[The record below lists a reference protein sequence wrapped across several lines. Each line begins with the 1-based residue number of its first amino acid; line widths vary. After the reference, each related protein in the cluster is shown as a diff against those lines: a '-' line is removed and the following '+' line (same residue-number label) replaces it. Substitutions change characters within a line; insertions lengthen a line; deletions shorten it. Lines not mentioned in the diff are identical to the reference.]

1 MTSSSDESGRD
12 RPASL
17 LQRTRHPRLRPKVL
31 LGVLL
36 AAVLAL
42 TAQFIISYRTTSD
55 SLNQLATTR
64 AAERLSVAVNVLA
77 DRRVALQQLAADT
90 GSPDVAA
97 HVAGHDQSWLR
108 RQVILRLLA
117 SRRVGLVAVLD
128 SGGAVESSS
137 AGSWRPILT
146 SAVVRDPARGGSST
160 WAIWGGRL
168 WLVAAAPVIS
178 DNAGVPSVGTV
189 VVAKVVDDAFAQA
202 IARAATSQIAFVVDG
217 KAVAV
222 TDPAILPLVATVA
235 GAHAGPVGSA
245 GAVRGYSGA
254 RRVLPLAGARASI
267 VAAEARAPIVAAQ
280 RQLLRGTALAAHGAL
295 AVAVVI
301 ALILARQV
309 IRPLSSLTRAADAIA
324 GGDLQRR
331 VAVSQVKR
339 DEVNELGQ
347 AFNDMAEQVAGAHE
361 TLRQAAIRD
370 GLTGLLNQREFFRRL
385 EQEVARADRSERP
398 LSMLMVDLDHL
409 KPVNDTHG
417 HLQGDAVLSEVARMI
432 EGTVREGDVV
442 TRYAGDEFAVIL
454 PNADARQALAIGERV
469 RAGAAHVAAAAGMPA
484 GAVVTLSVGVV
495 IRPTGRWD
503 PKHTVELADD
513 ALYRA
518 KEAGRD
524 RVEVYPAQDE
534 VDPAQDEVDPAQD

>member
-1 MTSSSDESGRD
+1 
-12 RPASL
+12 L

-42 TAQFIISYRTTSD
+42 TAQFIISYRITSD
-55 SLNQLATTR
+55 SLNQLAASR
-64 AAERLSVAVNVLA
+64 AADRLSVTGNVLA
-77 DRRVALQQLAADT
+77 DHRAALQQLAADT

-97 HVAGHDQSWLR
+97 HVAGHDLSWLR

-117 SRRVGLVAVLD
+117 SHRVGLVAVLD

-137 AGSWRPILT
+137 AGLWRPILT
-146 SAVVRDPARGGSST
+146 SAVVRDAARGGSST
-160 WAIWGGRL
+160 WAIWSGRL

-178 DNAGVPSVGTV
+178 DSAGAPSVGTV
-189 VVAKVVDDAFAQA
+189 VVATVVDDTFAQA
-202 IARAATSQIAFVVDG
+202 IARATGSQIAFIMGG
-217 KAVAV
+217 KVVAV
-222 TDPAILPLVATVA
+222 TNPAILPLVATVA
-235 GAHAGPVGSA
+235 RAPVGA
-245 GAVRGYSGA
+245 VGAVGGYSGA
-254 RRVLPLAGARASI
+254 QRTLLLAGARASI

-280 RQLLRGTALAAHGAL
+280 GQLLRGTVLAALGAL
-295 AVAVVI
+295 AVAVAI

-309 IRPLSSLTRAADAIA
+309 IKPLSSLTGAADAIA

-339 DEVNELGQ
+339 DEVNELGR
-347 AFNDMAEQVAGAHE
+347 AFNDMAEQVASAHE

-385 EQEVARADRSERP
+385 EQEVARADRSERT

-417 HLQGDAVLSEVARMI
+417 HLQGDAVLTEVARMI

-454 PNADARQALAIGERV
+454 PNADARQALAVGERV

-484 GAVVTLSVGVV
+484 GEAVTLSVGVV
-495 IRPTGRWD
+495 TRIGRWD

-513 ALYRA
+513 ALYHA

-524 RVEVYPAQDE
+524 RVEVNAAKD
-534 VDPAQDEVDPAQD
+534 

>member
-1 MTSSSDESGRD
+1 MTSSSDEPGRD

-55 SLNQLATTR
+55 SLNQLAASR
-64 AAERLSVAVNVLA
+64 AADRLSVTGNVLA
-77 DRRVALQQLAADT
+77 DHRAALQQLAADT

-97 HVAGHDQSWLR
+97 HVAGHDLSWLR
-108 RQVILRLLA
+108 RQVILRRLA
-117 SRRVGLVAVLD
+117 SHRVGLVAVLD

-137 AGSWRPILT
+137 AGLWRPILT
-146 SAVVRDPARGGSST
+146 SAVVRDAARGGSST
-160 WAIWGGRL
+160 WAIWSGRL

-178 DNAGVPSVGTV
+178 DSVGAPSVGTI
-189 VVAKVVDDAFAQA
+189 VVATVVDDTFAQA
-202 IARAATSQIAFVVDG
+202 IARATGSQIAFIMGG
-217 KAVAV
+217 KVVAV
-222 TDPAILPLVATVA
+222 TNPAILPLVATVA
-235 GAHAGPVGSA
+235 GAPAGRV
-245 GAVRGYSGA
+245 GAVGGYSGA
-254 RRVLPLAGARASI
+254 QRTLPLAGARASI
-267 VAAEARAPIVAAQ
+267 VVAEARAPIVAAQ
-280 RQLLRGTALAAHGAL
+280 RQLLRGTVLAALGAL
-295 AVAVVI
+295 AVAVAI

-309 IRPLSSLTRAADAIA
+309 IRPLSSLTEAADAIA

-347 AFNDMAEQVAGAHE
+347 AFNDMAGQVAGAHE

-370 GLTGLLNQREFFRRL
+370 GLTGLLNQSEFFRRL

-398 LSMLMVDLDHL
+398 LSMLMVDFDHL

-417 HLQGDAVLSEVARMI
+417 HLQGDAVLTEVARMI
-432 EGTVREGDVV
+432 EGNVREGDVV

-454 PNADARQALAIGERV
+454 PNADARQALAVGERV

-484 GAVVTLSVGVV
+484 GEAVTLSVGVV
-495 IRPTGRWD
+495 TRPIGRWD
-503 PKHTVELADD
+503 PRHTVELADD
-513 ALYRA
+513 ALYHA

-524 RVEVYPAQDE
+524 RVEVNAAKD
-534 VDPAQDEVDPAQD
+534 